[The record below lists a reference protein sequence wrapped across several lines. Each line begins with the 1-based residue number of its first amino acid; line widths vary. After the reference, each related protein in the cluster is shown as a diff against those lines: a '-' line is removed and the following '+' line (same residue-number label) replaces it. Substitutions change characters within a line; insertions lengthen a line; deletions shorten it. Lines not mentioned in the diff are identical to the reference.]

1 MTNKWEE
8 INNTLLKTFEFKGF
22 SEAINFVNK
31 VADLA
36 NAQDHHPNIEIF
48 DYKYVKVKLTT
59 HCEGNKV
66 TEKDQKLKEAIDL
79 I

>member
-8 INNTLLKTFEFKGF
+8 INNTFLKTFEFKGF

-36 NAQDHHPNIEIF
+36 NAQDHHPNMEIF
-48 DYKYVKVKLTT
+48 SYKYVKIKLTT
-59 HCEGNKV
+59 HCEGNKI
-66 TEKDQKLKEAIDL
+66 TEKDHKLREAIDK